1 MKGSRVHK
9 VAHLGARSMLVF
21 MPLLAW
27 AAPDAGSVLQ
37 QLEARPSGVL
47 VAPTLKTPQTP
58 TPPASQQGGPVVRVN
73 AFRIEGPTLVKPE
86 LLQKALSG
94 FTGRD
99 LSLTQLQE
107 AAWVLVQTY
116 REAGWLANAWV
127 PQQEIE
133 GGVVTLRVIEA
144 RLGRVR
150 IDFPEGKFPR
160 KRIRA
165 MADDHLKEG
174 DLLNLQQLDR
184 LLLLMGDMPGVMATA
199 SFAQGRKEG
208 NTDVLVAVKR
218 SKAREAT
225 VSVDN
230 FGGVS
235 TGTQRVSAVAALNN
249 AAGWGEALQLQGIAT
264 EGSQYARVVYSMP
277 VGSQGWRAGVH
288 ANHMQYKLLGA
299 FAELNATGSAQSW
312 GADLLVPLIRQPQR
326 NLSLQVT
333 TDHKNFENLALANAQ
348 AASTSTVSNYTLDV
362 VRAGISGNWRDPLS
376 ATAQNTANVQ
386 VSWGQLD
393 LSRSPNATADAA
405 AANTAGA
412 FRKWSVNF
420 NREQALTV
428 QSTWYI
434 QTAAQWANRNLDSSE
449 KLYLGGASGVR
460 AYPSNEA
467 GGTLGGTVTTGIRH
481 RLTDTLTLNGF
492 TDWGRIR
499 VYQRNTNAAG
509 NDITS
514 LNTQSL
520 QGTGLTLLWRGQQG
534 QELSATWSRRI
545 GSNPAAQ
552 PSTGADSDGT
562 LKLNRLWL
570 SAMLNF

>member
-160 KRIRA
+160 QRIRA

-199 SFAQGRKEG
+199 SFAQGRQEG

-348 AASTSTVSNYTLDV
+348 AASTSPVSNYTLDV

-449 KLYLGGASGVR
+449 KLYLGGASDR
-460 AYPSNEA
+460 KS
-467 GGTLGGTVTTGIRH
+467 T
-481 RLTDTLTLNGF
+481 RLNSSH
-492 TDWGRIR
+492 
-499 VYQRNTNAAG
+499 
-509 NDITS
+509 ITIS
-514 LNTQSL
+514 Y
-520 QGTGLTLLWRGQQG
+520 
-534 QELSATWSRRI
+534 AVFC
-545 GSNPAAQ
+545 
-552 PSTGADSDGT
+552 
-562 LKLNRLWL
+562 LKKK
-570 SAMLNF
+570 

>member
-1 MKGSRVHK
+1 
-9 VAHLGARSMLVF
+9 
-21 MPLLAW
+21 
-27 AAPDAGSVLQ
+27 
-37 QLEARPSGVL
+37 
-47 VAPTLKTPQTP
+47 
-58 TPPASQQGGPVVRVN
+58 
-73 AFRIEGPTLVKPE
+73 
-86 LLQKALSG
+86 
-94 FTGRD
+94 
-99 LSLTQLQE
+99 
-107 AAWVLVQTY
+107 
-116 REAGWLANAWV
+116 
-127 PQQEIE
+127 
-133 GGVVTLRVIEA
+133 
-144 RLGRVR
+144 
-150 IDFPEGKFPR
+150 
-160 KRIRA
+160 
-165 MADDHLKEG
+165 
-174 DLLNLQQLDR
+174 
-184 LLLLMGDMPGVMATA
+184 
-199 SFAQGRKEG
+199 
-208 NTDVLVAVKR
+208 
-218 SKAREAT
+218 
-225 VSVDN
+225 
-230 FGGVS
+230 
-235 TGTQRVSAVAALNN
+235 
-249 AAGWGEALQLQGIAT
+249 
-264 EGSQYARVVYSMP
+264 
-277 VGSQGWRAGVH
+277 
-288 ANHMQYKLLGA
+288 
-299 FAELNATGSAQSW
+299 
-312 GADLLVPLIRQPQR
+312 
-326 NLSLQVT
+326 
-333 TDHKNFENLALANAQ
+333 
-348 AASTSTVSNYTLDV
+348 
-362 VRAGISGNWRDPLS
+362 
-376 ATAQNTANVQ
+376 
-386 VSWGQLD
+386 

-545 GSNPAAQ
+545 GHNPAAQ

>member
-1 MKGSRVHK
+1 
-9 VAHLGARSMLVF
+9 
-21 MPLLAW
+21 
-27 AAPDAGSVLQ
+27 
-37 QLEARPSGVL
+37 
-47 VAPTLKTPQTP
+47 
-58 TPPASQQGGPVVRVN
+58 
-73 AFRIEGPTLVKPE
+73 
-86 LLQKALSG
+86 
-94 FTGRD
+94 
-99 LSLTQLQE
+99 
-107 AAWVLVQTY
+107 
-116 REAGWLANAWV
+116 
-127 PQQEIE
+127 
-133 GGVVTLRVIEA
+133 
-144 RLGRVR
+144 
-150 IDFPEGKFPR
+150 
-160 KRIRA
+160 
-165 MADDHLKEG
+165 
-174 DLLNLQQLDR
+174 
-184 LLLLMGDMPGVMATA
+184 
-199 SFAQGRKEG
+199 
-208 NTDVLVAVKR
+208 
-218 SKAREAT
+218 
-225 VSVDN
+225 
-230 FGGVS
+230 
-235 TGTQRVSAVAALNN
+235 
-249 AAGWGEALQLQGIAT
+249 
-264 EGSQYARVVYSMP
+264 
-277 VGSQGWRAGVH
+277 VH

-499 VYQRNTNAAG
+499 VYQRNTNASG